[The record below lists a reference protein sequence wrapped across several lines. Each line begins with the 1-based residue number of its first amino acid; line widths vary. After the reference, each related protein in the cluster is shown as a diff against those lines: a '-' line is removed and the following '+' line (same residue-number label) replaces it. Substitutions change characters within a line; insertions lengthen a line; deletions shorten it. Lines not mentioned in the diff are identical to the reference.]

1 MDTTPAPTTPGSLQC
16 TYIGKNTTLLYA
28 PYGGI
33 PLNLSLNVIF
43 FAIILLLYA
52 IFRKLAGEYG
62 RIALVQHGEER
73 WTSMFFGDHSK
84 TNDDDDSEPHYEDYA
99 GFCSWIR
106 AVFTITDNQIRRKSG
121 VDAIQ
126 YLQFQRYLIGLVVI
140 ICVLSIGVILP
151 VNFSGDQ
158 EGGKQNFGHTTI
170 SNLPTDSKAL
180 WVHTFFAMIY
190 FVIAIIALRHFKQHL
205 PNREEP
211 SHISRTLFVIGI
223 PLERTEPAL
232 IRQHFQEAYPDVE
245 VTDVQF
251 AYDISRLQYLDQAR
265 KDAQANRIA
274 CESMQQSSGV
284 APTLRPGLCGQIGCH
299 DCCGGPKVDA
309 IEYYS
314 RQADHLASAVM
325 TEKQS
330 ALQSNLGM
338 AFVTVST
345 VEAGARIVSD
355 YATLKTGPPT
365 VSSVSRTVH
374 STTWT
379 VDYAPWPDDIIWQNL
394 SVSNLKWWVS
404 VITVNICLFLV
415 LFFLTTPSVILTS
428 LDSTNYKNAID
439 NLNSAVIS
447 QFLPTLLLLMFAAL
461 LPQLVIYSSYY
472 FEYHWTRTTLNHV
485 IMRKTY
491 VFLMLMLLILPS
503 LGLASAQALFE
514 YTLSDQE
521 NIKMRWGCMFLPD
534 NGAFFVNYIITSAFI
549 GTALELIRFPELFLY
564 IITMVWTRSEAEK
577 ITARKKLAYEFQYG
591 VNYAWMLTLFSI
603 VFAYSITCP
612 LIVPFGMVYFIFK
625 HMVDRYNIYFAYA
638 PSRIDKGIHDSAGNF
653 VVISGIIL
661 QLSIL
666 FFSVLRLGSVDPHSI
681 VSAIFLVIC
690 IGYYVAKFCFH
701 LWTGY
706 IPPSYSEFDNIE
718 QPSTIKETE
727 LKNFVPDVLMKEG
740 DGESDPK
747 VTSSLPR
754 HAYGTMGPS
763 ADVDSK
769 ATVIEPSNNIETNH
783 YQS

>member
-1 MDTTPAPTTPGSLQC
+1 MNLEQAVTPTPSDSLQC
-16 TYIGKNTTLLYA
+16 TYVGKNTTILYT

-33 PLNLSLNVIF
+33 PLNLTLNVIF
-43 FAIILLLYA
+43 FAVILLLYA

-73 WTSMFFGDHSK
+73 RKRKPKETSSIPLKSVESEQTAASNLYNAWTSMFFGDHSK
-84 TNDDDDSEPHYEDYA
+84 TSEEDDSEPHYEDYA

-106 AVFTITDNQIRRKSG
+106 AVFTITDNQIRKKSG

-126 YLQFQRYLIGLVVI
+126 YLQFQRYLIGLVVV
-140 ICVLSIGVILP
+140 ICILSIGVILP

-170 SNLPTDSKAL
+170 SNLPTSSGAL

-190 FVIAIIALRHFKQHL
+190 FVIAIVALRHFKQHL
-205 PNREEP
+205 PHREEP

-251 AYDISRLQYLDQAR
+251 AYDIARLKYLDQAR

-274 CESMQQSSGV
+274 CESMKQTTGIS
-284 APTLRPGLCGQIGCH
+284 PTLRPGSCGQIGCH
-299 DCCGGPKVDA
+299 DCCGGPKVD
-309 IEYYS
+309 YS
-314 RQADHLASAVM
+314 D
-325 TEKQS
+325 
-330 ALQSNLGM
+330 
-338 AFVTVST
+338 
-345 VEAGARIVSD
+345 RIVTD

-374 STTWT
+374 STTWD
-379 VDYAPWPDDIIWQNL
+379 VDYAPWPDDIIWESL
-394 SVSNLKWWVS
+394 SVSTLKWWIS
-404 VITVNICLFLV
+404 VIIVNLFLFLV

-428 LDSTNYKNAID
+428 LDSTNYQNAID

-514 YTLSDQE
+514 YTLSDKE

-564 IITMVWTRSEAEK
+564 IITMIWTRSEAEK

-638 PSRIDKGIHDSAGNF
+638 PSRIDKGIHDSAVNF

-690 IGYYVAKFCFH
+690 IGFYVAKFCFR

-706 IPPSYSEFDNIE
+706 IPPSYEEFSNVE
-718 QPSTIKETE
+718 EPTASKGAE

-740 DGESDPK
+740 DVGADVEQ
-747 VTSSLPR
+747 TSSLPR
-754 HAYGTMGPS
+754 HAYGTMTTGAEVDNRAAA
-763 ADVDSK
+763 AD
-769 ATVIEPSNNIETNH
+769 PSNNTDLNN